1 MRSTTRQKLAVLGAL
16 VFAAVLAVMLTCFV
30 SKPPQQSTFAPVYAT
45 EQVNVSSGAASAV
58 DSSLPANEGQSTLN
72 EASTSAEG
80 ETIDDEENPMSSGL
94 GGAEPVSSSM
104 ISFGI
109 VAICGI
115 IAVAAFFMALMRK
128 LNGNI
133 NDMNKMFK

>member
-1 MRSTTRQKLAVLGAL
+1 M
-16 VFAAVLAVMLTCFV
+16 
-30 SKPPQQSTFAPVYAT
+30 
-45 EQVNVSSGAASAV
+45 
-58 DSSLPANEGQSTLN
+58 N